1 MTSDDVCACAG
12 DEKGMV
18 VIMSKKLKTDAVN
31 HLFDAILSL
40 ENREECYT
48 FFEDV
53 CTVNE
58 LLSLSQRFEVA
69 KMLRD
74 QKTYLDIAEKTG
86 ASTATISRVNRS
98 LNYGNDG
105 YDMVFERMQSKEKE
119 EKKEALCRRKNNRSE
134 QRLLF
139 FCG

>member
-1 MTSDDVCACAG
+1 MN
-12 DEKGMV
+12 
-18 VIMSKKLKTDAVN
+18 KKIKTEAVDF
-31 HLFDAILSL
+31 LFEAILSL
-40 ENREECYT
+40 ENKEECYT

-58 LLSLSQRFEVA
+58 LFSLSQRFEVA
-69 KMLRD
+69 YMLRE

-105 YDMVFERMQSKEKE
+105 YDMVFARIGLNRQSEKQ
-119 EKKEALCRRKNNRSE
+119 SV
-134 QRLLF
+134 
-139 FCG
+139 

>member
-1 MTSDDVCACAG
+1 MAQKRNHREGRVNY
-12 DEKGMV
+12 
-18 VIMSKKLKTDAVN
+18 MSKNIRTDAVDQ
-31 HLFDAILSL
+31 LFDAILCLQSK
-40 ENREECYT
+40 EECYL

-69 KMLRD
+69 KMLREK
-74 QKTYLDIAEKTG
+74 KTYLEIAEKTG

-105 YDMVFERMQSKEKE
+105 YEMVFGRMKVFEK
-119 EKKEALCRRKNNRSE
+119 
-134 QRLLF
+134 
-139 FCG
+139 